1 MENIS
6 EVFQKE
12 KRKKVYE
19 ETELYNSLSF
29 DRRLP
34 VVKKCLEKCLLV

>member
-12 KRKKVYE
+12 KRKKGYE

-29 DRRLP
+29 YYRLP
-34 VVKKCLEKCLLV
+34 VGEKCLEKCLLV

>member
-12 KRKKVYE
+12 KRKKVCE
-19 ETELYNSLSF
+19 ETELYKYWVLTTIY
-29 DRRLP
+29 RL
-34 VVKKCLEKCLLV
+34 